1 MLEVSIAGMPGQSAT
16 QSRLEFEL
24 LWLTLGKMRRGS
36 LIPKYDRSDKEKRV
50 WSWPGRSA
58 ERQCGGHAGS
68 REVGPSGMRVG
79 VPQAPD
85 LTWATAPM
93 SFHSQTFPYRP
104 NGNRWAGPGYSGVC
118 TRSAISPQQL
128 FLSTE
133 ERCFVSQQGCSFP
146 CVRPANRSTD
156 KRSTISTERHVPQL
170 ALR

>member
-1 MLEVSIAGMPGQSAT
+1 MSGAPLLELAMLEVSIAGMPGQSAT

-68 REVGPSGMRVG
+68 RESWTVRNAGG

-85 LTWATAPM
+85 FTWATAPM
-93 SFHSQTFPYRP
+93 GFHSQTFPYR
-104 NGNRWAGPGYSGVC
+104 S
-118 TRSAISPQQL
+118 
-128 FLSTE
+128 E
-133 ERCFVSQQGCSFP
+133 ERRVGKEC
-146 CVRPANRSTD
+146 RS
-156 KRSTISTERHVPQL
+156 RWSPYH
-170 ALR
+170 